1 MGTWLIKSNN
11 SIAYGKVSPLAVFT
25 RHSYQYNAW
34 QIARRDQLCAGA
46 HGNEVYVRMYKIGE
60 LSKLCNI
67 SVKTLRYY
75 DSEGILCPEEIDAF
89 TGYRYYSA
97 AQLSDCYRIL
107 AMKELGFTLE
117 EIKAGQK
124 LPGRELLGLLAD
136 KEEEL
141 HTLLTRTQQRIA
153 TLRRLSGAI
162 KEEKTMY
169 NIVIRKSE
177 EIHIAYIRLLLADRS
192 HSHRALAALRNALP
206 REIQG
211 NRTVLIDYETEY
223 HNNSFDMGLGVE
235 ITGKL
240 PRNMQFLFPLS
251 EGISSDSAAP
261 AADFMAAMPGTSAPD
276 HALPISETTVL
287 FPAETACLIC
297 RQDEYDQAIVALHQ
311 HLEEQHFQI
320 TGPTYQ
326 ITYEDGVTEIKIP
339 VCQLSAAPQS
349 PRNDD
354 IRVDFENDERVIGHW
369 ELVDILPSRE
379 QFLPG
384 HPKTQPGAQSIK
396 ELYFLPEGEWYW
408 CFGWTK
414 GYLLTS
420 FGYPRQQSR
429 NAYAIE
435 TIGGETY
442 MFIEM
447 RFQSYLLY
455 GGAPE
460 CWVLRQTDHRCYT
473 RQDIRRKDPI
483 PQAPADDLR
492 VIGAWQVC
500 DLVRRPED
508 FIPGRPNPA
517 FPHDA
522 LFWRRAQFL
531 PEGEMRNTFCNV
543 NDRKPYTDGP
553 EVWRWVTGNVIC
565 NPVSTASMYRFQEY
579 QGTDYL
585 LIQWKS
591 GDYTYGGDEPYWY
604 VFRRESE

>member
-1 MGTWLIKSNN
+1 
-11 SIAYGKVSPLAVFT
+11 
-25 RHSYQYNAW
+25 
-34 QIARRDQLCAGA
+34 
-46 HGNEVYVRMYKIGE
+46 MYKIGE

-75 DSEGILCPEEIDAF
+75 DSQGILCPEKIDPF

-117 EIKAGQK
+117 EIRAGQK
-124 LPGRELLGLLAD
+124 RPGRELLGLLAD
-136 KEEEL
+136 KEREL
-141 HTLLTRTQQRIA
+141 NTLLTRTQQRIT

-162 KEEKTMY
+162 EEEKTMY
-169 NIVIRKSE
+169 NIIIRKSE
-177 EIHIAYIRLLLADRS
+177 EIHIAYVRLLLNDLS
-192 HSHRALAALRNALP
+192 CSQQALAALREILP

-211 NRTVLIDYETEY
+211 NRAVLIDYETEY
-223 HNNSFDMGLGVE
+223 HSGCFDTGLGVE
-235 ITGKL
+235 IVEKL
-240 PRNMQFLFPLS
+240 PQGLQFLPPCLDGGAVDGPVS
-251 EGISSDSAAP
+251 AAEGITGISAS
-261 AADFMAAMPGTSAPD
+261 GQ
-276 HALPISETTVL
+276 ALPVSETTVR
-287 FPAETACLIC
+287 FSGDTACLIC

-311 HLEEQHFQI
+311 HLEEQHCQI

-339 VCQLSAAPQS
+339 ICRLSATPQP

-354 IRVDFENDERVIGHW
+354 IQGNFENDERVIGHW
-369 ELVDILPSRE
+369 ELVDVLPSKE

-384 HPKTQPGAQSIK
+384 HPKTQPGVQSIR
-396 ELYFLPEGEWYW
+396 ELYFLPDGEWYW
-408 CFGWTK
+408 CFGWTR

-420 FGYPRQQSR
+420 FGYPKQQSR
-429 NAYAIE
+429 NAYTIE
-435 TIGGETY
+435 EIGGETY

-447 RFQSYLLY
+447 RFQTYLLY
-455 GGAPE
+455 GGMPE
-460 CWVLRQTDHRCYT
+460 CWVLRQTDHKRYT

-492 VIGAWQVC
+492 VIGTWQVC

-508 FIPGRPNPA
+508 FIPGSPNPA

-522 LFWRRAQFL
+522 LFWRTARFL
-531 PEGEMRNTFCNV
+531 PEGEMRNTFRSV
-543 NDRKPYTDGP
+543 NDMKPYTDGP
-553 EVWRWVTGNVIC
+553 QVWRWVTGSVIC
-565 NPVSTASMYRFQEY
+565 NSVSTASMYRFQEY
-579 QGTDYL
+579 QGVEYL

-604 VFRRESE
+604 VFQRESK

>member
-1 MGTWLIKSNN
+1 M
-11 SIAYGKVSPLAVFT
+11 
-25 RHSYQYNAW
+25 
-34 QIARRDQLCAGA
+34 CAGA
-46 HGNEVYVRMYKIGE
+46 HGSKAGVFMYKIGE

-67 SVKTLRYY
+67 PVKTLRYY
-75 DSEGILCPEEIDAF
+75 DSESILCPEEIDAF

-117 EIKAGQK
+117 EIRTGQK
-124 LPGRELLGLLAD
+124 LSKQELLRHLSD
-136 KEEEL
+136 KEKEL
-141 HTLLTRTQQRIA
+141 HALLDRTGQRIA

-169 NIVIRKSE
+169 NIIIRKSE
-177 EIHIAYIRLLLADRS
+177 EIPIACVRLLLADRTQS
-192 HSHRALAALRNALP
+192 YEALAALRKILP
-206 REIQG
+206 GEIQG
-211 NRTVLIDYETEY
+211 NRNVLIDYETEY
-223 HNNSFDMGLGVE
+223 RSDCLDMGIGVE

-240 PRNMQFLFPLS
+240 PQGLTFPQFGPA
-251 EGISSDSAAP
+251 SAL
-261 AADFMAAMPGTSAPD
+261 TV
-276 HALPISETTVL
+276 SETAIR
-287 FPAETACLIC
+287 FPDETACLIC
-297 RQDEYDQAIVALHQ
+297 PQEEYDQAILALHQ
-311 HLEEQHFQI
+311 HLEEQHCQI
-320 TGPTYQ
+320 TGPTYR
-326 ITYEDGVTEIKIP
+326 IVYEDGITEIKIP
-339 VCQLSAAPQS
+339 VCRLSATPQP

-384 HPKTQPGAQSIK
+384 HPKTQPGVQAIK
-396 ELYFLPEGEWYW
+396 ELYFLPDGEWYW
-408 CFGWTK
+408 CFGWTR
-414 GYLLTS
+414 GYLLTA

-429 NAYAIE
+429 NAYTIE
-435 TIGGETY
+435 EIGGETY

-460 CWVLRQTDHRCYT
+460 CWVLRQTDRKRYT

-483 PQAPADDLR
+483 PQAPTDDSR

-517 FPHDA
+517 FPYDA

-531 PEGEMRNTFCNV
+531 PKGEMRNTFRSV
-543 NDRKPYTDGP
+543 NDRKSYTDEP

-565 NPVSTASMYRFQEY
+565 NPASTASMYRFQEY
-579 QGTDYL
+579 QETEYL

-591 GDYTYGGDEPYWY
+591 GDYTYGGEEPYWY
-604 VFRRESE
+604 VFRRELP